1 MENIGHHRRPTG
13 EQSLFLLH
21 PQGGYRNFQK
31 RNQKKAVGKM
41 TIEHTTTI
49 KIMQLSDRVLK
60 IIEDKDKLTQSDLQ
74 ASIEAVIMEAMQEE
88 TKLNGKQGKN

>member
-1 MENIGHHRRPTG
+1 
-13 EQSLFLLH
+13 
-21 PQGGYRNFQK
+21 
-31 RNQKKAVGKM
+31 M